1 MGLRGIIKESY
12 LTTFPAASIADAVN
26 KSLELN
32 PRLVVTAPPGAG
44 KSTLLPISLLDLAV
58 GGKILMLEPRRIA
71 ARQIAERM
79 AYLMNEEVGATIGY
93 RIRFENRVSSRTR
106 IEVLTEGIL
115 SRMMVDDPALE
126 GVSVL
131 IFDEFHERS
140 LISDSALAMAL
151 ETQKLLRPELR
162 IVIMSA
168 TIDAEAICKAI
179 DAPLLS
185 SEGRLYPI
193 ETIHSEEIRDFS
205 ECAELTARV
214 IRKAHREQQGNI
226 LAFLPGEAEI
236 SRCAELLEALSF
248 ETEIL
253 PLYGMLPPEEQRR
266 AISPVGGGKRR
277 IVLATPI
284 AETSLTIE
292 GVNIV
297 VDSGLY
303 RKMVYEQQSA
313 LSHMETFRISMD
325 MADQRR
331 GRAGRTG
338 PGVCYRLWSIGTE
351 QRMASCRRP
360 EIEDADLVPMVLDLA
375 AWGAR
380 AAELQWLD
388 VPSEARIAQAEKLLS
403 SLGAIDDRGITPH
416 GRRLASLPCHPR
428 IAQMLLSSERPDIK
442 ALAAD
447 IAALLEERD
456 MMPQEGCDLCLRIN
470 ELRRRRA
477 GKKLER
483 GWARIARNASQYL
496 RLMHLSPDNSLCD
509 RYAAGALIA
518 RAFPERVAKVH
529 SDGCGKFVLAGAEL
543 ALMDSSD
550 AMEACEW
557 IAVANVNIRREG
569 CGRIFLAAPLDPEDV
584 PELISSRDNVSWD
597 SRKGAVAMCR
607 ERNIG
612 CLNVS
617 SKTLSDIP
625 REQLIAI
632 ICDAVRKDG
641 QRILNF
647 SDAVQ
652 QLQRRLA
659 CVAAWHP
666 EAELPPTDSES
677 LVESAGQWLPLYIGS
692 ATSTEELKRIDLCQV
707 IWAMLDFEQKK
718 LVERLAPSHIFVPT
732 GSRIALEYRNGQE
745 TPVLRVRL
753 QECFGLLDTPCV
765 DEGRRPVLME
775 LLSPGFKPVQLT
787 SDLRSFWNGT
797 YFEVRKELRR
807 RYPKHSWPDNPLEAR
822 AVRGVDKRK
831 QLSEPS

>member
-1 MGLRGIIKESY
+1 
-12 LTTFPAASIADAVN
+12 
-26 KSLELN
+26 
-32 PRLVVTAPPGAG
+32 
-44 KSTLLPISLLDLAV
+44 
-58 GGKILMLEPRRIA
+58 
-71 ARQIAERM
+71 
-79 AYLMNEEVGATIGY
+79 
-93 RIRFENRVSSRTR
+93 
-106 IEVLTEGIL
+106 
-115 SRMMVDDPALE
+115 
-126 GVSVL
+126 
-131 IFDEFHERS
+131 
-140 LISDSALAMAL
+140 
-151 ETQKLLRPELR
+151 
-162 IVIMSA
+162 
-168 TIDAEAICKAI
+168 
-179 DAPLLS
+179 
-185 SEGRLYPI
+185 
-193 ETIHSEEIRDFS
+193 
-205 ECAELTARV
+205 
-214 IRKAHREQQGNI
+214 
-226 LAFLPGEAEI
+226 
-236 SRCAELLEALSF
+236 
-248 ETEIL
+248 
-253 PLYGMLPPEEQRR
+253 
-266 AISPVGGGKRR
+266 
-277 IVLATPI
+277 
-284 AETSLTIE
+284 
-292 GVNIV
+292 
-297 VDSGLY
+297 
-303 RKMVYEQQSA
+303 
-313 LSHMETFRISMD
+313 METFRISMD

-477 GKKLER
+477 GKRLER

-496 RLMHLSPDNSLCD
+496 RLMRLSPDNSLCD